1 MNAPTRRRH
10 SPAADRN
17 AAPILAVLQRVLGP
31 SGRLLEIAS
40 GSGQHAAHFAAALP
54 GWVWQP
60 TETDA
65 EALESIADWCGGL
78 VNVPAPK
85 ALDVLATDWP
95 VDGPFDAIF
104 CANMLHIAPWAT
116 CVALMQGAAR
126 RLTARGVLITYGP
139 YLDDERPTAPSNL
152 DFDAD
157 LRQRNPA
164 WGLRRLQ
171 EVARQASDAGLAL
184 RERVEM
190 PANNLTLVFGR
201 DAAKGFGTLSDQ
213 VASR

>member
-1 MNAPTRRRH
+1 M
-10 SPAADRN
+10 
-17 AAPILAVLQRVLGP
+17 LQRVLP
-31 SGRLLEIAS
+31 QSGRLLEVAS

-60 TETDA
+60 TETDR

-78 VNVPAPK
+78 TNVRAPK
-85 ALDVLATDWP
+85 VLDVLATDWP

-116 CVALMQGAAR
+116 CAALMQGAAR
-126 RLTARGVLITYGP
+126 HLTTRGVLITYGP

-171 EVARQASDAGLAL
+171 EVARQAGDAGLAL

-190 PANNLTLVFGR
+190 PANNLTLVFR
-201 DAAKGFGTLSDQ
+201 RHTAKGFDAPPDQ
-213 VASR
+213 AASR